1 MVEVVDVTFL
11 GILSVEFLFI
21 GGPRDIK
28 PLTFS
33 TNKSLIDRRLRF
45 DLVFTFRVDQVAYI
59 FKLIVSKYFSCA
71 Y

>member
-11 GILSVEFLFI
+11 GIVSVEFLFI

-45 DLVFTFRVDQVAYI
+45 DSVFTFVVDQVA
-59 FKLIVSKYFSCA
+59 
-71 Y
+71 